1 MVATYKV
8 DKKVLAWAIESSSND
23 IVSLQNK
30 FPKIEIWLSES
41 SEISIGNIQKLSKML
56 NIPFGYFFLN
66 DIPQEEVS
74 IANYRTID
82 NERYHELSRDLLETI
97 YEMERK
103 QEFVRLSRVKD
114 GFDPLPIVGRFNKN
128 TDFMTIASDIRE
140 VLGLSIDWNQ
150 KVDRPY
156 NVLTDYLNKVGILVF
171 KNGIVKSNTHR
182 NLNLEEFRAFVLID
196 EYAPLIFINAKDSQT
211 AQLFSLCHELAHIW
225 LGVPELLNTF
235 NQDFNEQIENKELE
249 RLCNQVAAEILLPK
263 IQIKK
268 LFNKDYTIDTIQTV
282 AHCLGISPQVVAI
295 KLRQEESLSSEQ
307 FELVYKEV
315 VKYANENLNHKKKNG
330 DRGGNFYIT
339 ALSRLDHSFVNL
351 VNKKTSTGELLYTDA
366 FDMLNISTGDTF
378 DNLINKIGVK
388 HG

>member
-156 NVLTDYLNKVGILVF
+156 NVLRDYLNKVGILVF